1 MMFRPPNCLVFY
13 KIQGF
18 IVKMGRRWGQ
28 DGNKLGTR
36 WGQDVNKI
44 GTDMMVIRQGYD
56 RDKIRLLTLHFLDS
70 GGGKYSIPPPYPRFW
85 IHLLLLQCPTIQHTQ
100 STSLPLCLLR
110 RKYKDFSDMLE
121 RIRQWYFNN
130 ADFVLNHKKWD

>member
-70 GGGKYSIPPPYPRFW
+70 GGGKYSIPPPLPQILDSSF
-85 IHLLLLQCPTIQHTQ
+85 IVTMSNHPTHPINQ
-100 STSLPLCLLR
+100 SP
-110 RKYKDFSDMLE
+110 
-121 RIRQWYFNN
+121 
-130 ADFVLNHKKWD
+130 FVCFKEEI

>member
-70 GGGKYSIPPPYPRFW
+70 GGGKYSIPPLIPDFGFIFYCYNVQPSNTPN
-85 IHLLLLQCPTIQHTQ
+85 QPV
-100 STSLPLCLLR
+100 SLCV
-110 RKYKDFSDMLE
+110 F
-121 RIRQWYFNN
+121 
-130 ADFVLNHKKWD
+130 